1 MEEKTI
7 QKTVY
12 LAKDGKEFLNKE
24 ECRKYEEE
32 FLDKV
37 SYFAISYNFDLT
49 EGRGFQSL
57 VYVAVVPSR
66 NDSAAVIAN
75 KYAIDVLND
84 GVFAGQGCQGYGLQE
99 TYSLRSITKD
109 VYDANEGM
117 IWGWGCDS
125 IHVKQIL
132 ISEKPIEGFPE
143 PFNYKKEWGIK

>member
-75 KYAIDVLND
+75 KYAIDVLNK
-84 GVFAGQGCQGYGLQE
+84 GVFADQGCMGYGLQK
-99 TYSLRSITKD
+99 TYSLHNSTKESFEN
-109 VYDANEGM
+109 NEGVN
-117 IWGWGCDS
+117 WGCNS
-125 IHVKQIL
+125 PHGTQVF
-132 ISEKPIEGFPE
+132 ISENAIEGFPE
-143 PFNYKKEWGIK
+143 PYNYRKEWGIK

>member
-57 VYVAVVPSR
+57 VYVAVVPFQ
-66 NDSAAVIAN
+66 
-75 KYAIDVLND
+75 K
-84 GVFAGQGCQGYGLQE
+84 GQCGS
-99 TYSLRSITKD
+99 YSK
-109 VYDANEGM
+109 
-117 IWGWGCDS
+117 
-125 IHVKQIL
+125 
-132 ISEKPIEGFPE
+132 
-143 PFNYKKEWGIK
+143 